1 MPDICGCCGEK
12 PPTHIWGDG
21 GLCGECYEDMQAID
35 MLRDD
40 LLSYLKPLI
49 TTWAEAQK
57 VRGYGE
63 DLIWSAFLEVKDLL
77 ER

>member
-1 MPDICGCCGEK
+1 MQPCECCGEK
-12 PPTHIWGDG
+12 PPTPIWGDG
-21 GLCGECYEDMQAID
+21 ELCDDCYQDMQDID

-40 LLSYLKPLI
+40 LLSYLKPVLK
-49 TTWAEAQK
+49 TWEDAQRE
-57 VRGYGE
+57 RGYSD